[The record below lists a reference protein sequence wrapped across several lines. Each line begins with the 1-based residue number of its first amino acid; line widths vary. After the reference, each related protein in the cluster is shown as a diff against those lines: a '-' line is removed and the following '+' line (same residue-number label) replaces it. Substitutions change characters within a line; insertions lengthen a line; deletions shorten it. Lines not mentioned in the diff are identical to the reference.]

1 MKDSIYK
8 FCEVLGYA
16 IGKAIRLF
24 LNLLAVAAVVFILWF
39 LISFFDVILHN
50 GMENPTYLSWNLLG
64 ILMRLR

>member
-1 MKDSIYK
+1 MKDNIYK
-8 FCEVLGYA
+8 FCEALGYA
-16 IGKAIRLF
+16 IGRAIRLF

>member
-8 FCEVLGYA
+8 FCEALGYA